1 MATWLAWSLCL
12 LCVGLAVG
20 ALLLWLLN
28 SRSLIG
34 FVREGDAAVAVLVV
48 SFSVVGALIVSH
60 RPENTIGW
68 VFCAAALCQGLSEFG
83 LEYATYALIT
93 RSGLLPLA
101 AEMSWLAEWIWAPGL
116 GLILV
121 FLPILFPD
129 GRPPSRRWRPVA
141 WLGGLSIILIWVP
154 ISILIWPER
163 GTTLLRD
170 GETGEERPGWLLAL
184 AEAGFPLML
193 LAGLLAVISLF
204 VRFHRARGSERQQIK
219 WFASAAALT
228 FAWIFV
234 FEQLVSAE
242 GGVLEAIAAVS
253 SLVLVPSIPIA
264 TGIAIFRYRLYDID
278 RIVNRALVYGFL
290 TATLAAVYLGGVV
303 VLQHLFRVLTGQES
317 QLAVVASTLDIAALF
332 VPLRRRVQGFVDRR
346 FYRRKYDAAKT
357 LEAFSA
363 KLRDETDLDR
373 LGDEM
378 VSVVRETMQPEH
390 VSLWLR
396 PSGRIGGEESGGEMR
411 ENLWMARKFVDEE
424 SS

>member
-317 QLAVVASTLDIAALF
+317 QLAVVASTLAIAALF

-357 LEAFSA
+357 LETFSA

-378 VSVVRETMQPEH
+378 VSVVRDTMQPEH

>member
-1 MATWLAWSLCL
+1 M
-12 LCVGLAVG
+12 G

-28 SRSLIG
+28 GGALIG
-34 FVREGDAAVAVLVV
+34 FVREGDGAVVVLVV

-68 VFCAAALCQGLSEFG
+68 IFCAAALFQALSEFG
-83 LEYATYALIT
+83 LEYASYALIT
-93 RSGLLPLA
+93 NPGSLPLG

-163 GTTLLRD
+163 GTALLRG

-193 LAGLLAVISLF
+193 MAGLLAVISLF

-219 WFASAAALT
+219 WFAAAAALT

-317 QLAVVASTLDIAALF
+317 QLAVVASTLAIAALF
-332 VPLRRRVQGFVDRR
+332 VPLRRGVQGFVDRR

-357 LEAFSA
+357 LETFSA

-378 VSVVRETMQPEH
+378 VSVVRETMQPAH

-396 PSGRIGGEESGGEMR
+396 PDTPPKGGQ
-411 ENLWMARKFVDEE
+411 AH
-424 SS
+424 

>member
-1 MATWLAWSLCL
+1 
-12 LCVGLAVG
+12 VG

-28 SRSLIG
+28 GRTLIG
-34 FVREGDAAVAVLVV
+34 FVREGDAAVALLVV

-93 RSGLLPLA
+93 RSGSLPLA

-116 GLILV
+116 ALILV

-141 WLGGLSIILIWVP
+141 WLGGLSIVLIWVP

-163 GTTLLRD
+163 STALLR
-170 GETGEERPGWLLAL
+170 GGKTGDEGPGWLLAL

-242 GGVLEAIAAVS
+242 GGELEAIAAVS
-253 SLVLVPSIPIA
+253 SLVLVPSIPVA

-278 RIVNRALVYGFL
+278 RIINRTLVYG
-290 TATLAAVYLGGVV
+290 
-303 VLQHLFRVLTGQES
+303 VLTTMLVLLYFGSVVALQYALRTLTGGES
-317 QLAVVASTLDIAALF
+317 QLAVVASTLVIAALF
-332 VPLRRRVQGFVDRR
+332 NPLRRRIQVFIDRR
-346 FYRRKYDAAKT
+346 FYRRKYDATKT
-357 LEAFSA
+357 LDALSA
-363 KLRDETDLDR
+363 RLRDETDLQR
-373 LGDEM
+373 LGDEL
-378 VSVVRETMQPEH
+378 VLVVRQTMQPEH

-396 PSGRIGGEESGGEMR
+396 PSRRVGGEER
-411 ENLWMARKFVDEE
+411 
-424 SS
+424 

>member
-1 MATWLAWSLCL
+1 
-12 LCVGLAVG
+12 
-20 ALLLWLLN
+20 
-28 SRSLIG
+28 
-34 FVREGDAAVAVLVV
+34 
-48 SFSVVGALIVSH
+48 
-60 RPENTIGW
+60 
-68 VFCAAALCQGLSEFG
+68 
-83 LEYATYALIT
+83 
-93 RSGLLPLA
+93 
-101 AEMSWLAEWIWAPGL
+101 
-116 GLILV
+116 V

-163 GTTLLRD
+163 GTALLRG
-170 GETGEERPGWLLAL
+170 GEIGDEGPGWLLAL
-184 AEAGFPLML
+184 TEAGFPLML

-204 VRFHRARGSERQQIK
+204 VRFHRARGDERQQIK

-228 FAWIFV
+228 FAWILV

-278 RIVNRALVYGFL
+278 RIINRTLVYGSL
-290 TATLAAVYLGGVV
+290 TATLATVYLGGVV
-303 VLQHLFRVLTGQES
+303 VLQYLFRVLTGQES
-317 QLAVVASTLDIAALF
+317 QLAVVASTLAIAALF

-363 KLRDETDLDR
+363 RLRDRTDLDA
-373 LGDEM
+373 LSGDL
-378 VSVVRETMQPEH
+378 VGVVRETLQPAH
-390 VSLWLR
+390 ISLWLR
-396 PSGRIGGEESGGEMR
+396 PPRDQTMQLRLDDSEAEDG
-411 ENLWMARKFVDEE
+411 
-424 SS
+424 

>member
-1 MATWLAWSLCL
+1 MVPMLTDRRRGVALLAWSVCL

-20 ALLLWLLN
+20 SLLLWLLN
-28 SRSLIG
+28 GGALIG
-34 FVREGDAAVAVLVV
+34 FVREGDGAVVVLVV

-68 VFCAAALCQGLSEFG
+68 IFCAAALFQALSEFG

-93 RSGLLPLA
+93 RPGALPLG
-101 AEMSWLAEWIWAPGL
+101 AEMSWLADWIWALGL

-121 FLPILFPD
+121 FLPLFFPD

-141 WLGGLSIILIWVP
+141 WLGGLAIGLISVPVP
-154 ISILIWPER
+154 ILTWPER
-163 GTTLLRD
+163 GVAVLRGGGIGD
-170 GETGEERPGWLLAL
+170 EDPAWLVAL
-184 AEAGFPLML
+184 VEAGFPLML
-193 LAGLLAVISLF
+193 LAGLAAVISLF
-204 VRFHRARGSERQQIK
+204 VRFHRARGDERQQIK

-264 TGIAIFRYRLYDID
+264 TGIAILRYRLYDID
-278 RIVNRALVYGFL
+278 RIINRTLVYGSL
-290 TATLAAVYLGGVV
+290 TAALVVVYLGSV
-303 VLQHLFRVLTGQES
+303 VLLRGLLFGFTGQSS
-317 QLAVVASTLDIAALF
+317 QLTIVASTLAVAALF
-332 VPLRRRVQGFVDRR
+332 GPLRRRIQGVIDRR
-346 FYRRKYDAAKT
+346 FYRSKYDAAKT
-357 LEAFSA
+357 LEAFGA

-378 VSVVRETMQPEH
+378 VSVVRETVQPAH

-396 PSGRIGGEESGGEMR
+396 LPEGAGREAEER
-411 ENLWMARKFVDEE
+411 NR
-424 SS
+424 

>member
-1 MATWLAWSLCL
+1 MLTNRRKVVAWLAWALCL
-12 LCVGLAVG
+12 VCVGLAMG

-28 SRSLIG
+28 GRALIE
-34 FVREGDAAVAVLVV
+34 FVREGDGAVATLVV

-68 VFCAAALCQGLSEFG
+68 IFCAAALFQGLSEFG

-93 RSGLLPLA
+93 RPGSLPLA

-163 GTTLLRD
+163 GTALLRG
-170 GETGEERPGWLLAL
+170 GEIGDEGPGWLLAL

-204 VRFHRARGSERQQIK
+204 VRFHRARGDERQQIK
-219 WFASAAALT
+219 WFAAAVALT
-228 FAWIFV
+228 FAWILV

-264 TGIAIFRYRLYDID
+264 TGIAILRYRLYDID
-278 RIVNRALVYGFL
+278 RIVNRALVYAVL
-290 TATLAAVYLGGVV
+290 TASLVLVYLGGVV
-303 VLQHLFRVLTGQES
+303 SLQYAFRALTGGSS
-317 QLAVVASTLDIAALF
+317 QLAIVASTLAIAALF
-332 VPLRRRVQGFVDRR
+332 NPLRRRIQGFIDRR
-346 FYRRKYDAAKT
+346 FYRRKYDAKKT

-363 KLRDETDLDR
+363 KLREETDLDR
-373 LGDEM
+373 LSDAL
-378 VSVVRETMQPEH
+378 VIVVRETVQPTH
-390 VSLWLR
+390 ASLWLR
-396 PSGRIGGEESGGEMR
+396 GSSGSAAEKD
-411 ENLWMARKFVDEE
+411 LA
-424 SS
+424 

>member
-1 MATWLAWSLCL
+1 MLTNRRKVVARLAWSLCL

-28 SRSLIG
+28 GRALIE
-34 FVREGDAAVAVLVV
+34 FVREGDAAVVVLVV
-48 SFSVVGALIVSH
+48 SFSVVGALILSH

-68 VFCAAALCQGLSEFG
+68 IFCAAALFQGLSEFG

-93 RSGLLPLA
+93 RPGSLPLA
-101 AEMSWLAEWIWAPGL
+101 AEVSWLAEWIWAPGL

-129 GRPPSRRWRPVA
+129 GRSPSRRWRPVA

-163 GTTLLRD
+163 GTALLRG
-170 GETGEERPGWLLAL
+170 GEIGDEGPGWLLAL
-184 AEAGFPLML
+184 TEAGFPLML

-204 VRFHRARGSERQQIK
+204 VRFHRARGDERQQIK

-228 FAWIFV
+228 FAWILV

-278 RIVNRALVYGFL
+278 RIINRTLVYGSL
-290 TATLAAVYLGGVV
+290 TATLATVYLGGVV
-303 VLQHLFRVLTGQES
+303 VLQYLFRVLTGQES
-317 QLAVVASTLDIAALF
+317 QLAVVASTLAIAALF

-363 KLRDETDLDR
+363 RLRDRTDLDA
-373 LGDEM
+373 LSGDL
-378 VSVVRETMQPEH
+378 VGVVRETLQPAH
-390 VSLWLR
+390 ISLWLR
-396 PSGRIGGEESGGEMR
+396 PPRDQTMQLRLDDSEAEDG
-411 ENLWMARKFVDEE
+411 
-424 SS
+424 

>member
-1 MATWLAWSLCL
+1 MLTGRRKVTTWLAWSLCL

-28 SRSLIG
+28 GRTLIG
-34 FVREGDAAVAVLVV
+34 FVREGDAAVAALVV

-93 RSGLLPLA
+93 RSGSLPLA

-116 GLILV
+116 ALILV

-141 WLGGLSIILIWVP
+141 WLGGLSIVLIWVP

-163 GTTLLRD
+163 GTALLRG
-170 GETGEERPGWLLAL
+170 GETGDEGPGWLLAL

-253 SLVLVPSIPIA
+253 SLVLVPSIPVA

-278 RIVNRALVYGFL
+278 RIINRTLVYG
-290 TATLAAVYLGGVV
+290 
-303 VLQHLFRVLTGQES
+303 VLTTMLVLLYFGSVVALQYALRTLTGGES
-317 QLAVVASTLDIAALF
+317 QLAVVASTLVIAALF
-332 VPLRRRVQGFVDRR
+332 NPLRRRIQVFIDRR

-357 LEAFSA
+357 LEAFGA
-363 KLRDETDLDR
+363 TLRDETDLHR
-373 LGDEM
+373 LSDALLA
-378 VSVVRETMQPEH
+378 VVRETVQPAH
-390 VSLWLR
+390 ASLWLR
-396 PSGRIGGEESGGEMR
+396 KPSSDAER
-411 ENLWMARKFVDEE
+411 ETT
-424 SS
+424 

>member
-12 LCVGLAVG
+12 LCGSLAVG

-28 SRSLIG
+28 GRSLIG

-93 RSGLLPLA
+93 RSSSLPLA

-154 ISILIWPER
+154 ISILIWPEK
-163 GTTLLRD
+163 GTALLRG

-193 LAGLLAVISLF
+193 MAGLLAVISLF

-317 QLAVVASTLDIAALF
+317 QLAVVASTLAIAVLF

-396 PSGRIGGEESGGEMR
+396 PSGRIGGEES
-411 ENLWMARKFVDEE
+411 
-424 SS
+424 